1 MIKQFVIKNKF
12 DTIEVMI
19 SNSLIDS
26 YVSHNKLVPVN
37 NVLREDMEIKEEIKY
52 PENSVK
58 YAI

>member
-19 SNSLIDS
+19 SKSLIDS
-26 YVSHNKLVPVN
+26 YVSHNKLVSAN

>member
-19 SNSLIDS
+19 SKSLIDS
-26 YVSHNKLVPVN
+26 YVIHNKLVSVN

>member
-12 DTIEVMI
+12 DTIEVII
-19 SNSLIDS
+19 SKSLIDS
-26 YVSHNKLVPVN
+26 YVSHNKLVSVN

>member
-26 YVSHNKLVPVN
+26 YVSHNKLVSVN

>member
-12 DTIEVMI
+12 DTTEVMI
-19 SNSLIDS
+19 SKSLIDS
-26 YVSHNKLVPVN
+26 YVSHNKLVSVN

>member
-19 SNSLIDS
+19 SKSLIDS
-26 YVSHNKLVPVN
+26 YVSHNKLVSVN

>member
-19 SNSLIDS
+19 SKSLIDS
-26 YVSHNKLVPVN
+26 YVSHNKLVSVN

-52 PENSVK
+52 SENSVK

>member
-26 YVSHNKLVPVN
+26 YVSHNKLVSVN
-37 NVLREDMEIKEEIKY
+37 NVLQEDMEIKEEIKY